1 MVSTRR
7 GQSVFAA
14 LEAGARG
21 NLTKDATAAE
31 IQRAIRTVF
40 AGEALL
46 DASVLRAPAR
56 TNAWRRLGFVAHAGA

>member
-46 DASVLRAPAR
+46 DASVLRAPA
-56 TNAWRRLGFVAHAGA
+56 